1 MDKDKFD
8 LEVASKKFIANEAKF
23 VEVELYENTL

>member
-8 LEVASKKFIANEAKF
+8 VEVASKKFIKEEAKY
-23 VEVELYENTL
+23 VEVELYENVL